1 MPDDTKRRSNP
12 VPSSRLGR
20 LWHLGMASGSLA
32 AGIGV
37 KGLTQLSR
45 RGPAPGR
52 IPLSGPHARRFTQRL
67 ARMRGAV
74 MKMGQLMSMD
84 GSDIFGPE
92 VTEIL
97 GALRQSAEPMPL
109 GQLSAVL
116 NREYGRG
123 WEQRFEHMDLTPI
136 AAASIGQVHRART
149 RDGRDLAL
157 KIQFPGVRESIDS
170 DIRNLSFLVKNFR
183 MMPRGVDPAPLFEEA
198 RRQLHRETDYAAEA
212 DAMETY
218 ADRLGEDPD
227 LIVPRPHRDLCTPQI
242 LAMDFLT
249 GEPVDRVVETRHSQA
264 DRDRVAGLLAR
275 LTFRELFDFGLVQT
289 DPNFSNYL
297 YDADTRRIALLDYGA
312 AHAIHAHWVETYRRL
327 ARATRDG
334 DREAMHRACIDLGY
348 LTETSP
354 AVEVREML
362 DLLHLSGEP
371 VRTPGPYDFGQSD
384 LFERVF
390 HRGRELFLDQRFNN
404 MPEPATLFLHRKFM
418 GTFMLC
424 RKLQARVDIHGML
437 APYL

>member
-20 LWHLGMASGSLA
+20 LWHLGMASGTLA

-37 KGLTQLSR
+37 KGLTELSR

-183 MMPRGVDPAPLFEEA
+183 MMPSGVDPAPLFEEA

-227 LIVPRPHRDLCTPQI
+227 LIVPRPHRDLCTPRI

-249 GEPVDRVVETRHSQA
+249 GEPVDRVVETRQSQA

-297 YDADTRRIALLDYGA
+297 YDGDTRRIA
-312 AHAIHAHWVETYRRL
+312 
-327 ARATRDG
+327 
-334 DREAMHRACIDLGY
+334 
-348 LTETSP
+348 
-354 AVEVREML
+354 
-362 DLLHLSGEP
+362 
-371 VRTPGPYDFGQSD
+371 
-384 LFERVF
+384 
-390 HRGRELFLDQRFNN
+390 
-404 MPEPATLFLHRKFM
+404 
-418 GTFMLC
+418 
-424 RKLQARVDIHGML
+424 
-437 APYL
+437 